1 MKVDQ
6 ITIET
11 IRYPNGDVRNNAV
24 ILWTEDGVPH
34 TLPDV
39 DHNIAYATQLAEKE
53 DFEVLT
59 ATVAALHQ
67 TT

>member
-1 MKVDQ
+1 MKVEQ

-11 IRYPNGDVRNNAV
+11 IRYANGDVRENAV

-39 DHNIAYATQLAEKE
+39 DHNIAYATRLADKE
-53 DFEVLT
+53 SFEVLT
-59 ATVAALHQ
+59 PTVAALHRP
-67 TT
+67 